1 MTVTHSA
8 SVKAAVPMAEHI
20 GFLLG
25 YVLVTAALCLLMS
38 VYLAGGFR
46 SARAGLVAAGIF
58 AATYALLYLLVSSE
72 NYALLVGS
80 LALFALLATT
90 MFLTRR
96 FDWYAQAASPNPKS

>member
-1 MTVTHSA
+1 MLLLA
-8 SVKAAVPMAEHI
+8 LAEHI
-20 GFLLG
+20 GFLLA
-25 YVLVTAALCLLMS
+25 YVLATAALCILMS

-46 SARAGLVAAGIF
+46 SARAGLVSGSIF

-90 MFLTRR
+90 MFLTRK
-96 FDWYAQAASPNPKS
+96 FDWYAQTASSNPES